1 MVPPP
6 TDHTTSADANNEL
19 LGRTLQRSV
28 LGCTVRPAQLADV
41 KVCDI
46 VSRQVHGFSRTVEL
60 AEAIQQGTASVI
72 EREGRMTGYATVLAF
87 FGHATAETN
96 LDLEALIASVDSF
109 GGPGILVPSQ
119 NNSLFRWCLANG
131 LRVVQ
136 PLTLISVGF

>member
-1 MVPPP
+1 MVPTPN
-6 TDHTTSADANNEL
+6 DHTTSADANNEL

-87 FGHATAETN
+87 F
-96 LDLEALIASVDSF
+96 
-109 GGPGILVPSQ
+109 
-119 NNSLFRWCLANG
+119 CL
-131 LRVVQ
+131 LYTSRCV
-136 PLTLISVGF
+136 